1 MTLDGDAPAVFADL
15 TLARR
20 LERAEGRAG
29 AGFVEARAAA
39 TPASGAAWAE
49 IAGAFAMYDGP
60 ASPVTQTFNLGMTQP
75 PALADFE
82 ALEVFFTTRGA
93 PTYHEV
99 SPLADPATLPL
110 LSERGYHPFE
120 FTSVMYR
127 PVRRDLPPIAPRTA
141 GLRVRRVGPDET
153 ELCARTS
160 AAGWAEYPADPNELL
175 DLMRFSMGR
184 DNSLAFL
191 AEIDG
196 QPVASGVLF
205 IWDGVA
211 LFAGASTI
219 PAARNRGAQF
229 ALLDARLR
237 AAADAGCDLAMMC
250 AAPGTAS
257 QRNAERNG
265 FRIAYTRIKWRR
277 TEVGG

>member
-1 MTLDGDAPAVFADL
+1 MF
-15 TLARR
+15 
-20 LERAEGRAG
+20 
-29 AGFVEARAAA
+29 
-39 TPASGAAWAE
+39 
-49 IAGAFAMYDGP
+49 DGP
-60 ASPVTQTFNLGMTQP
+60 ASPITQTFGLGMFEP
-75 PALADFE
+75 PTAADFATME
-82 ALEVFFTTRGA
+82 EFFATRGA

-99 SPLADPATLPL
+99 TPLADPAALSL
-110 LSERGYHPFE
+110 LNARGYEPFE

-127 PVRRDLPPIAPRTA
+127 PVYRDAVPIAPRTA
-141 GLRVRRVGPDET
+141 GLRVRLVGPEEA

-160 AAGWAEYPADPNELL
+160 AAGWAEYPGDPNELL
-175 DLMRFSMGR
+175 DLMRLSMGR
-184 DNSLAFL
+184 DGSLAFL

-196 QPVASGVLF
+196 EAVATGVLF
-205 IWDGVA
+205 TCEGVA

-219 PAARNRGAQF
+219 PAARNRGAQS

-265 FRIAYTRIKWRR
+265 FRIAYTRVKWRR
-277 TEVGG
+277 PEA